1 VAKELGQVSTAAEA
15 AAIEAALRVVPGV
28 AAAVVVPDDVGGPGI
43 LRLTLDAGSD
53 EVVVARSVHRI
64 LRMQF
69 GVGLDPGR
77 IEMVEESTPE
87 PVLPVYPALRVVE
100 ESVDDLGALGIE
112 IDALLAS
119 IGPGTVPPPRY
130 DTEVLTSAARHPAG
144 TRSHG
149 SGIAEPSAVSAGS
162 SVGATSD
169 DPARL
174 AIVKLIL
181 AADGLGVSATV
192 TLSRGV
198 HEFSGTVDGA
208 SSGTAVNRVVA
219 AATLTAL
226 SDVLGPEHRVDVEAV
241 SVTSMGDGQVA
252 VVQVLWATADGSQRL
267 TGASEV
273 REDPRQAVI
282 RATLDA
288 VNRRLAPHLDQ

>member
-1 VAKELGQVSTAAEA
+1 MSTAADA

-28 AAAVVVPDDVGGPGI
+28 SCAVVVPDEVGGRGV
-43 LRLTLDAGSD
+43 LRLTLDTGSD

-77 IEMVEESTPE
+77 IEMVEESTLE
-87 PVLPVYPALRVVE
+87 PVAPVYPALRVVE
-100 ESVDDLGALGIE
+100 GSTDDRGALRAE
-112 IDALLAS
+112 IDALLAGV
-119 IGPGTVPPPRY
+119 GPDAVPAPRY
-130 DTEVLTSAARHPAG
+130 NTEVLTSAARHPAG

-149 SGIAEPSAVSAGS
+149 SATAEPPVVTTAESAR
-162 SVGATSD
+162 ATSAE
-169 DPARL
+169 PERL
-174 AIVKLIL
+174 AISKLSL
-181 AADGLGVSATV
+181 AVDGLGVSATV

-198 HEFSGTVDGA
+198 REFCGTVDGP
-208 SSGTAVNRVVA
+208 SSVTAVNRVVA
-219 AATLTAL
+219 AATLKAL
-226 SDVLGPEHRVDVEAV
+226 SDLLGPEHRVDVE
-241 SVTSMGDGQVA
+241 SVTVAPIGDGQVA

-273 REDPRQAVI
+273 GEDPRQAVI

-288 VNRRLAPHLDQ
+288 VNRRLARHLNL